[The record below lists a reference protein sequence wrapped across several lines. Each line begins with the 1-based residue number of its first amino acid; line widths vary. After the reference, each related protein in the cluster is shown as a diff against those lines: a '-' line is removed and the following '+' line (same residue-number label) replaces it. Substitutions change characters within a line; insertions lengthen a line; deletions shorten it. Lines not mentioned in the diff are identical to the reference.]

1 MSMDEEEKDWIVILV
16 CDNIPN
22 QKFWDGADWT
32 TDLDKAKI
40 HPTYGSTIQT
50 IWFDI
55 SQEAMDK
62 AQIESEKKCPNIKIR
77 ITSSPIKLYRRLLS
91 EHASKGSHE

>member
-1 MSMDEEEKDWIVILV
+1 MSADEEEKDWIVILV

-22 QKFWDGADWT
+22 QKFWDGTDWT

-55 SQEAMDK
+55 AQEVLEK
-62 AQIESEKKCPNIKIR
+62 AQKEAEVKYPNIKIR
-77 ITSSPIKLYRRLLS
+77 ITSSPLNSYKKLLDK
-91 EHASKGSHE
+91 HASGGTYE